1 MFREITKVD
10 ESNPI
15 RFMNYRKH
23 TSIFS
28 IVLLLIALGSLAVNK
43 LNWGLDF
50 TGGTLVEVGFSQPAD
65 LELLRD
71 VLETNEFGDAVVQ
84 NYGTQ
89 RDVLVRVPPREN
101 VGADSIGDQLLR
113 LLQSEVDQDI
123 QIRRV
128 EFVGPQVGEELKE
141 AGGLALI
148 VAMICILV
156 YVSFRFDWRLAM
168 SAVIGLFQD
177 VIMILGVFSVLQIPI
192 DLTILAALLAVI
204 GYSLNDSI
212 VVADRIRENFR
223 ILRKEDSVSLI
234 DISLTQTMSRTLIT
248 SLTTLLVLVTL
259 FLFGGQMIEGF
270 AIAMIIG
277 VVVGTYSSVFTRSTI
292 VLAMGISRENLMPPE
307 VEKEGEDLEQMP

>member
-1 MFREITKVD
+1 
-10 ESNPI
+10 
-15 RFMNYRKH
+15 MNYRKH

-128 EFVGPQVGEELKE
+128 EFVGPQVGEELTE

-156 YVSFRFDWRLAM
+156 YVSFRFDWRLAL

-177 VIMILGVFSVLQIPI
+177 VIMILGVFSVLQISI

-223 ILRKEDSVSLI
+223 ILRKEDSVSVI
-234 DISLTQTMSRTLIT
+234 DISLSQTMSRTLVT

-292 VLAMGISRENLMPPE
+292 VLALGISRENLMPPE